1 MRTGIQSRFLA
12 DGGRYFIQALAWIS
26 ILGSSFVHAEVSIY
40 TPPRGIYKVKV
51 GGKPEDVAQARTYL
65 GIQLLPDQRSDG
77 LVQNISGDTL
87 SLMNLGSHLLL
98 QDPARKLYV
107 HVLDGNGS
115 GFITD
120 IEEFHETHVRCS
132 ENLAPWMTVGTRIKI
147 RPHDRIADV
156 FGTTNRFGLGSGPD
170 ADHADN
176 IVIWDPIAQQELVY
190 YFHSTRARWE
200 KKGVE
205 EDASQAILR
214 FPYGLY
220 IVRRTPGTL
229 WLVLSGDVGS
239 DSVLLPVRPGA
250 NVFSLPINLSAS
262 LDNLFSP
269 EGAYSLQAGPNA
281 NLADLLTFEEPS
293 TGRQRGPFYFLS
305 RHGKQGWREVG
316 VNGSNDAIAPLDLL
330 STLVFQRRGGAG
342 YVFAEGNLTP
352 GSGIQPSPAPDPGEP
367 VLTGEIRKPTL
378 PPGSDVTYQVQVSTD
393 LQNWVPQVD
402 IATTPNGN
410 MLTFPLPAGY
420 PRGFYRLKV
429 TIY

>member
-1 MRTGIQSRFLA
+1 MRTGITPTFLTDA
-12 DGGRYFIQALAWIS
+12 GRHFIQALAGVC
-26 ILGSSFVHAEVSIY
+26 ILGSSFAHAEFSTY
-40 TPPRGIYKVKV
+40 TAPRGIYKVKV
-51 GGKPEDVAQARTYL
+51 EGKIGGAVRARTYL
-65 GIQLLPDQRSDG
+65 GIQLLPDKRFVG
-77 LVQNISGDTL
+77 LVQNVSGDTL

-98 QDPARKLYV
+98 QDPARKLYA
-107 HVLDGNGS
+107 HVLTGTGT

-120 IEEFHETHVRCS
+120 IEEFHETHVRCA
-132 ENLAPWMTVGTRIKI
+132 ENLTPLMTAGTQIQI
-147 RPHDRIADV
+147 RPHYRIADV
-156 FGTTNRFGLGSGPD
+156 LGTTNRFGLGSGPD

-205 EDASQAILR
+205 EDASQASIR

-269 EGAYSLQAGPNA
+269 EGAYSLRPGPNA

-293 TGRQRGPFYFLS
+293 TGGQRGPFYFLS
-305 RHGKQGWREVG
+305 RHGSQGWREVG
-316 VNGSNDAIAPLDLL
+316 ANGSNDAIQPLDLL
-330 STLVFQRRGGAG
+330 STLVFQRRGGPG

-352 GSGIQPSPAPDPGEP
+352 GPGIQTPPAPDPGEP
-367 VLTGEIRKPTL
+367 VLTGEIRKPAL
-378 PPGSDVTYQVQVSTD
+378 PPGSDVTYQVQVSND
-393 LQNWVPQVD
+393 LQNWVPQAD
-402 IATTPNGN
+402 IATTPNGG

-429 TIY
+429 TLY